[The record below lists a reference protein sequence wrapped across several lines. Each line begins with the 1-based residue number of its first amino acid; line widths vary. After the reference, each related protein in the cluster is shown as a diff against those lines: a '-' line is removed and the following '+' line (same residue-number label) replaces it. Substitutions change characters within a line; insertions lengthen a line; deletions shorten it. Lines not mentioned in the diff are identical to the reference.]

1 LTEKDASTIIA
12 VVRVTERFSFP
23 VFADGAYMLANVTV
37 ADLLRP
43 REKRRAGLYD
53 LALIVAGSL
62 LIGLC
67 AQIKIQPFGP
77 VPITGQTFAVLMIGA
92 LLGAKRGSMAVLA
105 YLAQGVAGLPVFA
118 VVSGPAALL
127 GPTGGYLVGFVPAA
141 YVTGLLAERGWDRQ
155 IGATVLAMALG
166 NVVIY
171 AFGICWLCCLTGVTN
186 AVLTTGLLPFIPSDI
201 LKIVLAAVL
210 LPSAW
215 KLLACGGIAGEAEQK
230 KVPER
235 EKKA

>member
-1 LTEKDASTIIA
+1 
-12 VVRVTERFSFP
+12 
-23 VFADGAYMLANVTV
+23 MLASLTV

-43 REKRRAGLYD
+43 CEKRRAGLYD
-53 LALIVAGSL
+53 LTLIVAGSL

-77 VPITGQTFAVLMIGA
+77 VPITGQTFAVLIIGA

-118 VVSGPAALL
+118 VVSGPLALF
-127 GPTGGYLVGFVPAA
+127 GPTGGYLIGFVPAA
-141 YVTGLLAERGWDRQ
+141 YVTGLLAERGWDRR
-155 IGATVLAMALG
+155 IGTTALAMALG

-171 AFGICWLCCLTGVTN
+171 AFGLVRLCTLFGVSKT
-186 AVLTTGLLPFIPSDI
+186 VITTGLFPFIGGDV
-201 LKIVLAAVL
+201 LKIVLAAIM

-215 KLLACGGIAGEAEQK
+215 KLLTCGGITGDAGQK
-230 KVPER
+230 QVPER